1 MPVVIGLKVFVTVP
15 TNKKVHRWMG
25 VELSLDPIL
34 QLALDENGFFS
45 RHQSVLECFQHQVCS
60 WISRPDS
67 PRHPSSE
74 LSYWQLSYKCAWY
87 PAGRMMLRSDY
98 HSRMEQPKYRHD
110 SLPSHYISFVG
121 DHYDCGATLAR
132 WSSMNEIRTSASWI
146 TSLAGRHEGITFRP
160 CCLRLCSHRI

>member
-1 MPVVIGLKVFVTVP
+1 MVVQRTRGILKLKIG
-15 TNKKVHRWMG
+15 NRHRGSDASSHWSKGFRHRPNQQESPSVNGRG
-25 VELSLDPIL
+25 VKPRSNSAVGIRR
-34 QLALDENGFFS
+34 NGFFS

-121 DHYDCGATLAR
+121 DHYDCGATIAAIN
-132 WSSMNEIRTSASWI
+132 SMNQVHTSAS
-146 TSLAGRHEGITFRP
+146 GFH
-160 CCLRLCSHRI
+160 H